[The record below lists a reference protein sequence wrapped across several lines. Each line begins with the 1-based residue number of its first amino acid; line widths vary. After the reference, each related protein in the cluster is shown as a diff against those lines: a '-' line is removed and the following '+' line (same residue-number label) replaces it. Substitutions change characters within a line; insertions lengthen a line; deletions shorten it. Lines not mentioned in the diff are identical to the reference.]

1 MPRSLV
7 PQTAP
12 RTTGRLIRPLAA
24 AASLSLLA
32 GLAIAKGPTIA
43 DLAPAESML
52 VVSVADWTT
61 LKAQFDRTGMKSLWS
76 TDEIQALVKE
86 LAKETVEEFEGML
99 TEVGLTKEDMVYPS
113 GNIGMALYFADSLED
128 VATQIGALEGEL
140 DSDAI
145 FVADYGDNADKFAE
159 LLEKLYNVASEKHG
173 AEIRQTPYGDHS
185 ITSVIHAD
193 EEDADA
199 EEEGDENEF
208 EDFDVPGVGMLMP
221 FESEEGPSGVHIVR
235 LGSTYIIGDSIDTL
249 QASLD
254 RASDAGRPSVGE
266 DAVYIKSLAQHP
278 DDAGA
283 TVFFRAGEA
292 MRLLTSQLTA
302 ESRQWDETAP
312 DMAVIFDALG
322 LLGVQSA
329 SFGVRLDTADAMA
342 ETTIGVLV
350 PEKKGILSM
359 FMRGAPAF
367 QTPAFI
373 PADASSLTQL
383 VIDFSKIPEIAR
395 GVIDSLP
402 EGVKEQANMAY
413 AQAEPTV
420 RAVIDALGPDVY
432 IAQTI
437 AQPLAIDSQKTVV
450 AMRVTDAFVFQNL
463 ASTFGA
469 QVGLVAREFQGSQ
482 IFEQAEVGMGAGI
495 SAEWLF
501 IGQIPLVEDAL
512 RRSGAPGEDLL
523 SNQDNFK
530 SAAAFLQGDAV
541 LSQFQDTERT
551 IRYMLWTLQ
560 NADKIADA
568 QLDALEIDEEFKQQI
583 RDARGAEQRDW
594 VRLLPPPELI
604 TEHIGDSAGEIR
616 PTPDGYRGRTV
627 MLRPK
632 N

>member
-1 MPRSLV
+1 MPRSLAI
-7 PQTAP
+7 QTA
-12 RTTGRLIRPLAA
+12 RRMVRPLAA
-24 AASLSLLA
+24 ATSLSLLA
-32 GLAIAKGPTIA
+32 GLALAKGPTIA
-43 DLAPAESML
+43 DIAPAESML

-61 LKAQFDRTGMKSLWS
+61 LKAQFDRTGMKTLWS
-76 TDEIQALVKE
+76 TNEIQALVKE
-86 LAKETVEEFEGML
+86 LAKDTAEEFEGML

-113 GNIGMALYFADSLED
+113 GNIGMALYFAKPLAD
-128 VATQIGALEGEL
+128 VATQIGTLEGEL

-173 AEIRQTPYGDHS
+173 AEIRQTPYGEHS
-185 ITSVIHAD
+185 ITSVIRADD
-193 EEDADA
+193 EEAG
-199 EEEGDENEF
+199 EMEGDEDD
-208 EDFDVPGVGMLMP
+208 DFDMPGVGMLMP
-221 FESEEGPSGVHIVR
+221 FETEDAPSGVHVVR
-235 LGSTYIIGDSIDTL
+235 LGSTYIIGDSIETL

-254 RASDAGRPSVGE
+254 RAGDPGRPSVGE

-283 TVFFRAGEA
+283 TIFFRAGEA
-292 MRLLTSQLTA
+292 MRLLTSQMTA

-329 SFGVRLDTADAMA
+329 SFGIRLDTADAMA

-359 FMRGAPAF
+359 FMRGAPSF

-373 PADASSLTQL
+373 PADASSVTQL
-383 VIDFSKIPEIAR
+383 VIDFSKIPEVAR

-402 EGVKEQANMAY
+402 GEIKEQANMAY

-420 RAVIDALGPDVY
+420 RAVIEALGPDLY

-437 AQPLAIDSQKTVV
+437 AQPLAVDSQKLIV
-450 AMRVTDAFVFQNL
+450 ALRLTDPFVLTNI
-463 ASTFGA
+463 ATTFGG
-469 QVGLVAREFQGSQ
+469 QIGLVAREFQGAQ

-512 RRSGAPGEDLL
+512 RRAGAPGEDLL
-523 SNQDNFK
+523 SNQSNFK

-560 NADKIADA
+560 NAEKIADA

-583 RDARGAEQRDW
+583 REARGAEQRDW

-604 TEHIGDSAGEIR
+604 TQHVGDSAGEVR